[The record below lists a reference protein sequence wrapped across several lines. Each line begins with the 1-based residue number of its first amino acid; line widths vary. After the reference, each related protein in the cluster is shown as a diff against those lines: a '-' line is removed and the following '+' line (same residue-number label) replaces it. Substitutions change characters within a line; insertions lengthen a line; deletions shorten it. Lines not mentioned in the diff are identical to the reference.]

1 MYKTK
6 IRTKY
11 EANMRSLLTVVEPSV
26 FGVGELALV
35 VYTVRRRKEERK
47 IERKLNII
55 PCKANNIMNIM

>member
-11 EANMRSLLTVVEPSV
+11 EANLRSVLTVVESSV

-35 VYTVRRRKEERK
+35 VYTVRRREEERK

-55 PCKANNIMNIM
+55 